1 MGNIPPAEPRE
12 TGGFYAIRGRNV
24 NPNGPFPEQLQSIHK
39 ANLQPSEPFFGLSN
53 PNLHQFGILA
63 VSRPQSFILEGASGK
78 QAPEPAPRN
87 KYGSLTAD
95 MTTDHP
101 TAVKA
106 ATLANADLPTEERST
121 RRLPLPAG
129 VILNRID
136 WPTATIIAVY
146 HLIALLAF
154 VPWYFSWTGVI
165 VAIVTARLSGLLG
178 INICYHRLLTHRG
191 FKCPKW
197 LEHTLA
203 VIAICCVQDT
213 PARWV
218 AVHRRHHQHAD
229 EQPDPHSP
237 LVNFLWGHI
246 GWVVVKNPEL
256 NRLGIYDRYA
266 KDILRDPFYVALER
280 NFLQFKIIIAQWV
293 VFFGLG
299 FIAELAMG
307 GTLADA
313 AQFGLSLLVWGVF
326 VRTVF
331 VWHQTWAVNSV
342 THLWG
347 YRNYQTDED
356 SRNNV
361 FIGLLAHGEGWH
373 NNHHAD
379 PRSARHGHKW
389 WEFDTTFLTIRLFEI
404 LGLATDIVGP
414 SPHVMAKAN
423 VTTRGGSDA
432 PAD

>member
-1 MGNIPPAEPRE
+1 
-12 TGGFYAIRGRNV
+12 
-24 NPNGPFPEQLQSIHK
+24 
-39 ANLQPSEPFFGLSN
+39 
-53 PNLHQFGILA
+53 
-63 VSRPQSFILEGASGK
+63 
-78 QAPEPAPRN
+78 
-87 KYGSLTAD
+87 

-101 TAVKA
+101 TASKA
-106 ATLANADLPTEERST
+106 AVLPRSDLTLSPGL
-121 RRLPLPAG
+121 RRRIPLPVG
-129 VILNRID
+129 VILRKVD
-136 WPTATIIAVY
+136 WPIASVILLY
-146 HLIALLAF
+146 HLLALLAF
-154 VPWYFSWTGVI
+154 VPWFFSWTGVI
-165 VAIVTARLSGLLG
+165 VAIVAARLSGLLG

-197 LEHTLA
+197 FEHVLA
-203 VIAICCVQDT
+203 IIAICCVQDT

-246 GWVVVKNPEL
+246 GWVVIKNPEL
-256 NRLGIYDRYA
+256 SRLGIYDRYA

-280 NFLQFKIIIAQWV
+280 NFLQLKIILAQWV

-299 FIAELAMG
+299 FLAELLTG
-307 GTLADA
+307 GTLGEAY
-313 AQFGLSLLVWGVF
+313 QFGLSLLVWGVF
-326 VRTVF
+326 ARTVF

-342 THLWG
+342 THMWG

-389 WEFDTTFLTIRLFEI
+389 WEFDSTYLTIRLFEMV
-404 LGLATDIVGP
+404 GLAKDIVGP
-414 SPHVMAKAN
+414 NPHIAARAS
-423 VTTRGGSDA
+423 VTTHGA
-432 PAD
+432 ADMPTD